1 MSIKKIGDHIYTID
15 VEAGGIRN
23 FVASYVLIDESVAI
37 VETGPASSIP
47 NLLHGLNE
55 LNVKPEDVAYIAVTH
70 VHIDHSG
77 GVGTLLKALPRA
89 KVIVHHRGAVHL
101 ANPDRLWQQSK
112 MVLGEKI
119 AEIYGKPEPV
129 PMERIAAASEGLNF
143 KIGDDVALKVIE
155 TLGHAP
161 HHLCYY
167 EPLSEGIFTGDAA
180 GVYLGEIEVIVPTTP
195 PPFRLDIAL
204 ASLDKL
210 ANLKPKVLYY
220 THFGM
225 AKGALEKLEAYAGR
239 LKLWAKITRKAIK
252 NGENFE
258 AIRKRIFEND
268 EAVGKAREYIKAHR
282 GILGESVLNESVE
295 GFIGYIKEFGEA
307 VSA

>member
-1 MSIKKIGDHIYTID
+1 MSIKKIGDHIYLID
-15 VEAGGIRN
+15 LEAGGIRN
-23 FVASYVLIDESVAI
+23 FVASYVLIGERVAI
-37 VETGPASSIP
+37 VETGPASSIS

-77 GVGTLLKALPRA
+77 GVGTLLRALPRT

-101 ANPDRLWQQSK
+101 ANPNRLWQQSK
-112 MVLGEKI
+112 MVLGEI

-129 PMERIAAASEGLNF
+129 PMERIIAASEGLNF

-204 ASLDKL
+204 ASLEKL

-225 AKGALEKLEAYAGR
+225 AKGALEKLETYAGR

-268 EAVGKAREYIKAHR
+268 KAARKAREHIKAHR
-282 GILGESVLNESVE
+282 GILGETVLNESVE
-295 GFIGYIKEFGEA
+295 GFIGYLKEFGKT
-307 VSA
+307 VSV

>member
-1 MSIKKIGDHIYTID
+1 MSIKKIGDHIYLID
-15 VEAGGIRN
+15 LEAGGIRN
-23 FVASYVLIDESVAI
+23 FVASYVLIDESIAI

-77 GVGTLLKALPRA
+77 GVGTLLRALPKA
-89 KVIVHHRGAVHL
+89 KVIVHHRGAIHL

-129 PMERIAAASEGLNF
+129 PMEKIVAASEGLNF

-180 GVYLGEIEVIVPTTP
+180 GVYIDEIEVIVPTTP

-204 ASLDKL
+204 SSLEKL

-220 THFGM
+220 THFGV
-225 AKGALEKLEAYAGR
+225 AHSALEKLEAYSGR
-239 LKLWAKITRKAIK
+239 LKLWAKITRQAIK

-282 GILGESVLNESVE
+282 GVLGEAVLNESLE
-295 GFIGYIKEFGEA
+295 GFISYLKEFGET

>member
-1 MSIKKIGDHIYTID
+1 MSIKKIGDYIYLID

-23 FVASYVLIDESVAI
+23 FVASYVLMGERVTI

-55 LNVKPEDVAYIAVTH
+55 LNIKSEDVAYIAVTH

-77 GVGTLLKALPRA
+77 GVGTLLRALPRA
-89 KVIVHHRGAVHL
+89 KVIVHQRGAVHL

-112 MVLGEKI
+112 MVLGEI

-129 PMERIAAASEGLNF
+129 PMERIIPASDGLNF

-161 HHLCYY
+161 HHMCYY

-204 ASLDKL
+204 TSLDRL

-225 AKGALEKLEAYAGR
+225 ARNALEKLETYAGR
-239 LKLWAKITRKAIK
+239 LKLWAKITQQTIK
-252 NGENFE
+252 SGENLE
-258 AIRKRIFEND
+258 AIRERIFEND
-268 EAVGKAREYIKAHR
+268 GAVREAREYIKAHR
-282 GILGESVLNESVE
+282 GILGEAVLNESVE
-295 GFIGYIKEFGEA
+295 GFIGYIKEFGE
-307 VSA
+307 SASA